1 MKEKPRNIRAGLS
14 RRGYRG
20 GLGGSPSNYSDQ
32 RPSLRFVPALSLCKS
47 SRNSTDSSLKPVGLI
62 FRKGSSRRYATR
74 ILEVTELSSFQ
85 FVLVPF
91 LVSPNSDSQVSQ
103 LTNRAYAY
111 QLSVDRWWFCEM
123 LTYPRAK
130 PASTADLS
138 RSKRHSGGGRP
149 VSYWCVA

>member
-1 MKEKPRNIRAGLS
+1 M
-14 RRGYRG
+14 
-20 GLGGSPSNYSDQ
+20 LGGDWGAPRLTRLINVRRFPSF
-32 RPSLRFVPALSLCKS
+32 LLFLSGKKFGELH
-47 SRNSTDSSLKPVGLI
+47 RQFPEAFGVI

-123 LTYPRAK
+123 LTYARAK

-138 RSKRHSGGGRP
+138 RSERHSGGGRP

>member
-1 MKEKPRNIRAGLS
+1 MS
-14 RRGYRG
+14 G
-20 GLGGSPSNYSDQ
+20 GIGGSPSDLTNQ
-32 RPSLRFVPALSLCKS
+32 RPSLPFVPALSLCQKIRELHRQFPEVLWRDLS
-47 SRNSTDSSLKPVGLI
+47 P
-62 FRKGSSRRYATR
+62 TR

-123 LTYPRAK
+123 LTYAAQSLQAPQTYHA
-130 PASTADLS
+130 LS
-138 RSKRHSGGGRP
+138 GIAAAGGP